1 MGNMRVHTKL
11 LSLPT
16 MGKMRHIGE
25 RITHKQH
32 EDCYTI
38 VISPTIERWQLNS
51 LLVWVIA
58 WTFCGLAFAYYA
70 LFESETLKQ
79 LFIFAVLLVFWLYF
93 EVRVIRAYLW
103 RKFGLEIIRIDDQYL
118 SIKDSIFKHGKPR
131 NFEIEKVN
139 PEAIEDIYINPKSYG
154 KVMNDSFWQVGQ
166 GTIVLNFED
175 KPYYFGTQLENRD
188 SAKLARLIRKTVEQ
202 YKMKDTNQ

>member
-1 MGNMRVHTKL
+1 MAK
-11 LSLPT
+11 
-16 MGKMRHIGE
+16 KRHIGE

-32 EDCYTI
+32 DNCYTI
-38 VISPTIERWQLNS
+38 VISPTIERWQMNS

-58 WTFCGLAFAYYA
+58 WTFCGFAFAYYI
-70 LFESETLKQ
+70 LFEARTINMLMVLS
-79 LFIFAVLLVFWLYF
+79 VLLVFWLYF
-93 EVRVIRAYLW
+93 EIRVVRAFMW
-103 RKFGLEIIRIDDQYL
+103 RKYGLEVIRIDDQFL

-131 NFEIEKVN
+131 NFELEKVD

-166 GTIVLNFED
+166 GTVVLKFEE
-175 KPYYFGTQLENRD
+175 KEFFFGTQLENKD

-202 YKMKDTNQ
+202 YKEKKAIQ